1 MESKLVRDPVYKQL
15 SVLIKDDIKKGTHT
29 IGDKFLSE
37 REISELYQINRATA
51 NKALF
56 CLVAEGILE
65 YRKGLGTYIKSLGL
79 DYDLR
84 RLVSFSDKAR
94 IVGKV
99 PATQILAF
107 ERESFE
113 KVGVEARTRLE
124 LSRSEE
130 VYYFSRLRLADNIPM
145 ILERRWVPVKHCP
158 DLKENDLEDSIYR
171 LFTEK
176 YGFTIIGAE
185 ETIIAINIQEPAAKL
200 LSIGPGKAGLLVHSL
215 GYSDNNRPLWW
226 EETLYNGDLYEFRNT
241 LGPVQQKQTFG
252 FFRDV
257 PLKL

>member
-1 MESKLVRDPVYKQL
+1 L
-15 SVLIKDDIKKGTHT
+15 SILIKDDIKKGTYK
-29 IGDKFLSE
+29 IGEKFLSE

-65 YRKGLGTYIKSLGL
+65 YRKGLGTFIKSLGL

-94 IVGKV
+94 IAGKV
-99 PATQILAF
+99 PSTRILAF
-107 ERESFE
+107 ERERFE
-113 KVGVEARTRLE
+113 AVGVEARTRLE
-124 LSRSEE
+124 LSRDDE

-145 ILERRWVPVKHCP
+145 ILEKRWVPVKFCP
-158 DLKENDLEDSIYR
+158 DLLEKDLGDSIYR

-176 YGFTIIGAE
+176 YGFTIIGAD
-185 ETIIAINIQEPAAKL
+185 ETIMAVLIQEPAAGL
-200 LSIGPGKAGLLVHSL
+200 LSLSPGKAGLLVHSL
-215 GYSDNNRPLWW
+215 GYADNNRPLWW

-257 PLKL
+257 PLKP